1 MSVVTRDPGSDRRPA
16 GGGAS
21 TLLRSRRRSRRERV
35 IESGLFLAAIL
46 SVLVTVVI
54 VSVLL
59 IESLA
64 FFRDVSLARFVTEL
78 EWTPLFDEAHF
89 GILVLLSGTITAT
102 AVALLVA
109 IPAGT
114 AIAVYLSE
122 FASPRTRDVAKPLL
136 ELLGGVPTIV
146 YGYFA
151 LVFVTPML
159 QSLIPSLPTFNL
171 LSAGLV
177 MGVMII
183 PYVSSLSED
192 AMRAVPMGLREA
204 SYAVGATR
212 LQTAFGVVV
221 PSAVSGIGSAY
232 VLGISRAI
240 GETMIVAI
248 AAGAQARLTFDPT
261 QSAATLTSYIVQV
274 AQGDV
279 DQGSIG
285 YRTIF
290 VAGLALMLL
299 TLVLNVAGHLLRRR
313 FAVKG
318 RIA

>member
-1 MSVVTRDPGSDRRPA
+1 MSGAGHQGRGSPA
-16 GGGAS
+16 RS
-21 TLLRSRRRSRRERV
+21 LLRTFGRSRRERL
-35 IESGLFLAAIL
+35 IEAGLFLSAIL
-46 SVLVTVVI
+46 SVFVTVVI
-54 VSVLL
+54 VSVLV

-89 GILVLLSGTITAT
+89 GILVLLSGTLTAT

-122 FASPRTRDVAKPLL
+122 FASAHVRDVAKPLL
-136 ELLGGVPTIV
+136 ELLGGVPTII

-151 LVFVTPML
+151 LAFVTPLL

-212 LQTAFGVVV
+212 LQTALGVVV
-221 PSAVSGIGSAY
+221 PSAISGIGSAY

-313 FAVKG
+313 FGAKG
-318 RIA
+318 RLA